1 MAEYKSIHKGEEID
15 EAVTRAFNLSET
27 TGLNSDKIMSQ
38 KAVTQELQNKVDKVE
53 GKGLSS
59 SDFTDEEKL
68 KLSSIETG
76 ANKTIVVQDLGNS
89 ESKVLS
95 QNASSN
101 LFAINNHTHLA
112 KDIESKENITGEFS
126 TMTPSSKRIKAYGG
140 VYKNN
145 IYFFP
150 DYYATSYSYATEN
163 DLISGNL
170 TSVIVNESN
179 SNLYLA
185 DNTDS
190 ETQIYMVSGMLNS
203 GSPNTSMVYSIDTN
217 SPGEFTKLTF
227 PETEYVPKGMKYF
240 KGAILLFLNNGDIF
254 KSDNNGETWSKLKNL
269 KTDLNIDINGIYN
282 ISIIE
287 DTLYI
292 CGSKY
297 SDTYVGYVVY
307 TNDLNFWQDAVF
319 SSVSRFNNVAKLKET
334 FVLSTSTANKL
345 VTTTDFDNFSVI
357 DGVPSN
363 YIQSSESSLYA
374 MNSENGKIIKSTKD
388 LIIWNSYNLT
398 SIYSNVSYIF
408 GYVGK
413 YVLINDDSDY
423 KRMNYLLDYTE
434 VRPLTISQGG
444 TNATTTEEAR
454 YNLEVPIN
462 KTITNQMTDFND
474 YTEVGFYSLYNP
486 LYNVPDTNMSGNYSY
501 SLIVSHGVFKNG
513 TFDIDQIAISQ
524 NGDMYIRHYS
534 RSFGIWHYWQRI
546 NNTDVKS
553 LEIIKGG
560 TGASSAE
567 EARSNLGIYSKNE
580 IDNKLPYSLPEI
592 PSDSNTYVLKS
603 VNGVLEWSEQ

>member
-38 KAVTQELQNKVDKVE
+38 KAITQELQNKVDKVE

-76 ANKTIVVQDLGNS
+76 ANKTIIVQDLGNS

-101 LFAINNHTHLA
+101 LFAIKNHTHLA

-126 TMTPSSKRIKAYGG
+126 TMTPNPNRIKAYGG

-150 DYYATSYSYATEN
+150 DFYGISYSYATEN

-179 SNLYLA
+179 NNLYLA

-203 GSPNTSMVYSIDTN
+203 GSPNTSMVYSIDAN
-217 SPGEFTKLTF
+217 SPGEFTELTF
-227 PETEYVPKGMKYF
+227 PETEDVPKGIKYF
-240 KGAILLFLNNGDIF
+240 KGSILLFLNNGDIF
-254 KSDNNGETWSKLKNL
+254 KSSDNASTWSKLKNL
-269 KTDLNIDINGIYN
+269 KTDLNIDINGDYN

-357 DGVPSN
+357 NGFPGN
-363 YIQSSESSLYA
+363 YIQSSGSSLYS

-388 LIIWNSYNLT
+388 LKIWNSYNLT
-398 SIYSNVSYIF
+398 SIYSNVNYIF

-413 YVLINDDSDY
+413 YILINDDSDY

-444 TNATTTEEAR
+444 TNATTAEEAR

-534 RSFGIWHYWQRI
+534 RNFRVWHGWQRI

-560 TGASSAE
+560 TGASSAI
-567 EARSNLGIYSKNE
+567 EARSNLGVYSKNE
-580 IDNKLPYSLPEI
+580 IDNKLPYSLPQV

-603 VNGVLEWSEQ
+603 VNGTLQWLSE